1 MAFGFSGSETK
12 TQMLG
17 GDAVVAYINDYLT
30 FTEDYK
36 LTAHSPV
43 RGSRA
48 PIGVSHPYRGGG
60 GVSYVPVRGSSTYT
74 HRSITVL

>member
-1 MAFGFSGSETK
+1 MAFGFSGSDTK

-30 FTEDYK
+30 FTEDYT

-43 RGSRA
+43 R
-48 PIGVSHPYRGGG
+48 
-60 GVSYVPVRGSSTYT
+60 YT
-74 HRSITVL
+74 ATTC